1 MRIYRQ
7 LPDRY
12 SPAARA
18 GLVVLI
24 LLSMLANA
32 CTRGGNSWRE
42 SSRSS
47 AGLAPLATE
56 FSEPVVLAYRAKVWG
71 IRGLV
76 ADHTWLAT
84 KEEGASEYTVYEVIG
99 WRRFR
104 DMPVVRVAQD
114 MPDRRWFGATPIPMV
129 DIRGPEAAGLIGK
142 IKDAVTR
149 YPYPESY
156 SAFPGPNSNTFTA
169 WIAHEVPELGLDLPL
184 RAIGKNYP
192 FDRQLDEAR

>member
-1 MRIYRQ
+1 MKIYRQ
-7 LPDRY
+7 LPERY
-12 SPAARA
+12 SPVARA
-18 GLVVLI
+18 GLVALI

-32 CTRGGNSWRE
+32 CTRGGGSWRE

-47 AGLAPLATE
+47 AGLAPLASE
-56 FSEPVVLAYRAKVWG
+56 FNDPVVLAYRAKVWG

-84 KEEGASEYTVYEVIG
+84 KEEGAADYTVYEVIG

-129 DIRGPEAAGLIGK
+129 DIRGPEAAGLIAK
-142 IKDAVTR
+142 INDAVAR

-169 WIAHEVPELGLDLPL
+169 WVAHEVPELGLDLPL

>member
-56 FSEPVVLAYRAKVWG
+56 FSDPVVLAYRAKVWG

-76 ADHTWLAT
+76 ADHTWIAT
-84 KEEGASEYTVYEVIG
+84 KEENASDYTVYEVIG

-129 DIRGPEAAGLIGK
+129 DIRGPEAAGLIDK
-142 IKDAVTR
+142 INDAVAR

-169 WIAHEVPELGLDLPL
+169 WVAHEVPELGLELPL